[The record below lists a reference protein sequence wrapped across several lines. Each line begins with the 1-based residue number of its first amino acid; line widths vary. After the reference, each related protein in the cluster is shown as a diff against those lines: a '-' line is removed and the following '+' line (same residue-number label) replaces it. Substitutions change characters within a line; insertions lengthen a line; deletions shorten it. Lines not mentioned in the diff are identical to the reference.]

1 MDLLSCFHSSY
12 TALLFSQRP
21 SGSSK
26 APSDPVSAVSSQISH
41 SAADGGQPMSLA
53 PLTLPFITPHLISQ
67 GGPACSLLPRQYC
80 WGKSFAHFTHSDL
93 IWGNFLDGY
102 VVEFSLWKFP
112 SQSLGCIVVLTLYIP
127 CFVLCQPLSSCVRS
141 WLPWICLFTLT
152 LLHLASCP
160 CFQKATIWTIFH
172 SFSNVLCNQ
181 CTVYTGYSRL
191 NLNRK
196 QTRLTFELC
205 DMISYP
211 H

>member
-127 CFVLCQPLSSCVRS
+127 CFVLSVNPSLPVCALGFCEFVYLLWLCYIWPAALVFKRRLSELFSTHS
-141 WLPWICLFTLT
+141 QMSYAISALFIQDILDWI
-152 LLHLASCP
+152 
-160 CFQKATIWTIFH
+160 
-172 SFSNVLCNQ
+172 
-181 CTVYTGYSRL
+181 
-191 NLNRK
+191 
-196 QTRLTFELC
+196 
-205 DMISYP
+205 
-211 H
+211 